1 MQLALFRLLAGCIV
15 APILASY
22 RVNTREMDWRRFCL
36 THPKPV
42 SERVVPHRL
51 QRAASFRHAASVRRP
66 VAGASPSVG
75 LPYASRRWSSPLAYL
90 TRNTTH
96 CRRRAV
102 VTLSAASFRRGR
114 SLMAMGAPDRLGPVR
129 GVWPQAATRM
139 AYRVSPCRRDIP
151 PCVELRGADVFA
163 RALEHL
169 FLRPCRDL
177 PSSSACGPTH
187 RAAFDDWR
195 RVNGF
200 GRGLVDT

>member
-1 MQLALFRLLAGCIV
+1 M
-15 APILASY
+15 APIFGHYTGSILGKWVGGDLLMQPKRGVRTSYSALVTEGSLMPRWGQCSRSRGRCVAICRPALRKPLMVIAS
-22 RVNTREMDWRRFCL
+22 C
-36 THPKPV
+36 V
-42 SERVVPHRL
+42 SDKKH
-51 QRAASFRHAASVRRP
+51 
-66 VAGASPSVG
+66 
-75 LPYASRRWSSPLAYL
+75 
-90 TRNTTH
+90 N
-96 CRRRAV
+96 
-102 VTLSAASFRRGR
+102 TLSPPGCRHTQRGIFSPR
-114 SLMAMGAPDRLGPVR
+114 EIPDGDGSSGPVR
-129 GVWPQAATRM
+129 PQSRRLAAGGYRM

-151 PCVELRGADVFA
+151 PCVRWRGADVFA